1 MSRRRTC
8 CCDEPASGYPCQ
20 DCPSSPKEWTLYV
33 SATGIVNDSAG
44 DGLLWGCLDFI
55 YPDCT
60 VFGACARQVY
70 RRKAVGNTDFMEDI
84 CRDEICE
91 SIMDEAAPTMSG
103 SHLIKWDF
111 CPGVGDYFLCDYVY
125 APADFSVCNPNIE
138 DVQDGAVRILAV
150 VPNAHWNFTTCAPDN
165 PEVNDECCTLIYVKY
180 QYSDSFL
187 MTRWDTVDGE
197 CVDSQVTMYPRS
209 SSFGFSHEVEWNCI
223 YGRRVGAGEFFAE
236 GSYNLLKCEY
246 PAAYRTYPIDYSETG
261 YECSLPGGIACASS
275 WKTSPNIPTTW
286 QPPSSIDLIRSV

>member
-1 MSRRRTC
+1 MTRRRTC

-33 SATGIVNDSAG
+33 SATGIINDSAG

-103 SHLIKWDF
+103 SHLIKWDW
-111 CPGVGDYFLCDYVY
+111 CPGVGDYSLCDYVF
-125 APADFSVCNPNIE
+125 APADFGVCDPNIE

-150 VPNAHWNFTTCAPDN
+150 VPNAHWNFTSCAPDN
-165 PEVNDECCTLIYVKY
+165 PEVNDECCTLITVKY

-187 MTRWDTVDGE
+187 MTRWDTEDGA
-197 CVDSQVTMYPRS
+197 CVDFQVTMYPRS
-209 SSFGFSHEVEWNCI
+209 SAFNFSHEVEWVCT
-223 YGRRVGAGEFFAE
+223 YGRRVGPGEFFAE

-246 PAAYRTYPIDYSETG
+246 PAAYRTYQLNYPP
-261 YECSLPGGIACASS
+261 ECILPGGIACASS

>member
-1 MSRRRTC
+1 MTRRRTC

-33 SATGIVNDSAG
+33 SATGIINDSAG
-44 DGLLWGCLDFI
+44 NGLLFGCLDFL

-60 VFGACARQVY
+60 IFGECARQVY
-70 RRKAVGNTDFMEDI
+70 RRKAVGNTDFMELI
-84 CRDEICE
+84 CQDEICA

-103 SHLIKWDF
+103 SHLMKWDW
-111 CPGVGDYFLCDYVY
+111 CPGAERPDCDFVLSTGIDCG
-125 APADFSVCNPNIE
+125 ANIAS
-138 DVQDGAVRILAV
+138 VQDGAVRISSV
-150 VPNAHWNFTTCAPDN
+150 TPNAHWNFTTCAADN
-165 PEVNDECCTLIYVKY
+165 PEVNDECCTLIAVTYT
-180 QYSDSFL
+180 YSDSFL

-197 CVDSQVTMYPRS
+197 CVDSEVTMYPQS
-209 SSFGFSHEVEWNCI
+209 GPSGVFSHVVEWVCT
-223 YGRRVGAGEFFAE
+223 YGKRVGPGEFFAE

-246 PAAYRTYPIDYSETG
+246 PAAYRTYQLNYPP
-261 YECSLPGGIACASS
+261 ECILPGGIACASS